1 MLKIILVTK
10 PDCLACGI
18 VKRVITTALNDI
30 DSDIAFWAARK
41 NGFIEESLKVDVY
54 PTTIFYRSSKT
65 IEEKANGAFVEIARL
80 EGSFPVE
87 YLNRVIDK
95 FKLEN
100 ND

>member
-1 MLKIILVTK
+1 MYIQQL
-10 PDCLACGI
+10 
-18 VKRVITTALNDI
+18 
-30 DSDIAFWAARK
+30 
-41 NGFIEESLKVDVY
+41 
-54 PTTIFYRSSKT
+54 FYRSSKT